1 MSSRNTPFAWLWKL
15 AICTIAYAVGALLGG
30 ILMTALALEMPRYP
44 GGFDQGLQAL
54 LLFAGGLV
62 YSVGL
67 SAMAIG
73 LVGRWW
79 QRWLILATFLFAIN
93 GIGNTIEA
101 SVFTNLGGHVGQAVG
116 FLLPSVACAFAVTM
130 LFPAPSGAR
139 LAEKSAEFFARWKPL
154 SLGGRVVL
162 AVLAFPVIYF
172 VFGTAISPIAVP
184 YYEELEFLKI
194 PAMSTL
200 IPILH
205 LRSTLL
211 LLVSLPII
219 IGWDGSRSKLIL
231 GLALGHAAAVGV
243 GGLVQVTF
251 LPEVLRWVHGIE
263 IFADSLVYA
272 WILAVLFAAGTRKKS
287 WPAEKPASSG
297 IQ

>member
-1 MSSRNTPFAWLWKL
+1 MNFRNTPFSWLWKL
-15 AICTIAYAVGALLGG
+15 AICTVAYAAGALLGG
-30 ILMTALALEMPRYP
+30 ILTMALSLEMPRQP
-44 GGFDQGLQAL
+44 GVADQSLQIL

-67 SAMAIG
+67 SAIAIG

-79 QRWLILATFLFAIN
+79 QRWLILATFLFGIN
-93 GIGNTIEA
+93 GIGNAIET
-101 SVFTNLGGHVGQAVG
+101 SIFTTLGGEVGQAVG
-116 FLLPSVACAFAVTM
+116 FLLPSVACAMAVAL
-130 LFPAPSGAR
+130 LFPAPSGVR
-139 LAEKSAEFFARWKPL
+139 LAEKSSEFIRRWKPL

-162 AVLAFPVIYF
+162 AVMAFPVIYF
-172 VFGTAISPIAVP
+172 IFGAAISPIVVP
-184 YYEELEFLKI
+184 YYEKLEFLTT

-219 IGWDGSRSKLIL
+219 IGWDGSRSRLIL
-231 GLALGHAAAVGV
+231 GLALGHAAAVGL

-251 LPEVLRWVHGIE
+251 FPDVLRWVHGIE
-263 IFADSLVYA
+263 ILADSLAYA
-272 WILAVLFAAGTRKKS
+272 WILALLFAAGTRTKS
-287 WPAEKPASSG
+287 RSGEKPVSSG